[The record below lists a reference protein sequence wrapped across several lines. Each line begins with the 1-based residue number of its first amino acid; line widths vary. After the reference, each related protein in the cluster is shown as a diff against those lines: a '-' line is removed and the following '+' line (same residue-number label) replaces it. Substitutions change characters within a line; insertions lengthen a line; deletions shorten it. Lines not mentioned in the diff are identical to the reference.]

1 MTRSMPLL
9 TSSLLNSE
17 SKVMAL
23 IRLADIDELTG
34 TPRDVAESGL
44 AQYGQLLNTWR
55 AIMNKPDMFAAYL
68 PFLRQ
73 VAGPGV
79 LDQKIKDT
87 SALYVGYLN
96 HDPYTVSHRA
106 TSASKNGV
114 GDEAMRA
121 AVGGEWD
128 AFDERTR
135 VALEFTRELTLNPQ
149 NREFADLPNAVS
161 PDTLASVKSLFTD
174 EEVLELAM
182 SVAVWNALARFHRVM
197 GFDSDMPDA
206 PEGVNPQ

>member
-1 MTRSMPLL
+1 
-9 TSSLLNSE
+9 
-17 SKVMAL
+17 MAL
-23 IRLADIDELTG
+23 IRLAEIDELTG

-87 SALYVGYLN
+87 SALLVGYLN
-96 HDPYTVSHRA
+96 HDQYTASHRA

-114 GDEAMRA
+114 TDDEMRA
-121 AVGGEWD
+121 AVGGQWSN
-128 AFDERTR
+128 FDERTR
-135 VALEFTRELTLNPQ
+135 AAIRFTHELTVNPVTVAYK
-149 NREFADLPNAVS
+149 ELPQAVS
-161 PDTLASVKSLFTD
+161 AETLADVKRLFTD
-174 EEVLELAM
+174 AELLELAM
-182 SVAVWNALARFHRVM
+182 SVAMWNALARFHRVM
-197 GFDSDMPDA
+197 GFELDMPEA
-206 PEGVNPQ
+206 PEGVNPS